1 MTDYL
6 IALIIDW
13 LTIWLTAIWLTDWL
27 TDWPTDRLT
36 GWLTNSLTYYQNFV
50 FIKPKKI
57 RKLSPNIIEC
67 ILLIY
72 RFAAVVYPTV
82 YKHRMKNTKVAG
94 WTVLGVWTFSI
105 FIAAFRVEY
114 KKFNY
119 ALFVVVLGF
128 FIPLLIILL
137 SYGNIYRVVSYRAKW
152 TGSVLIEIKL
162 ARTLSIVI
170 GAFIVCWAPFFITN
184 VVSYYCRVSCNWE
197 DTIQWIKWLQYV
209 SSCINPVIYTL
220 RNREFRFTFHKL
232 VFRCSYRN
240 GKYVFNPHAKR
251 GTRCGCCQ
259 LGDTFDEEYGERRS
273 RYPTYT
279 EDSTWHSSHVRHSS
293 TPTKQQST
301 PLAFD
306 NLSTTK

>member
-1 MTDYL
+1 MADCY
-6 IALIIDW
+6 
-13 LTIWLTAIWLTDWL
+13 LTDWL
-27 TDWPTDRLT
+27 TDWPTGWPTDRLT
-36 GWLTNSLTYYQNFV
+36 GWLTNSLTYYQNSV

-94 WTVLGVWTFSI
+94 WTVLSVWTFSI

-232 VFRCSYRN
+232 IFRCSYRN

-259 LGDTFDEEYGERRS
+259 LGDTFEEEYGERRS

-293 TPTKQQST
+293 TPTKQQAT